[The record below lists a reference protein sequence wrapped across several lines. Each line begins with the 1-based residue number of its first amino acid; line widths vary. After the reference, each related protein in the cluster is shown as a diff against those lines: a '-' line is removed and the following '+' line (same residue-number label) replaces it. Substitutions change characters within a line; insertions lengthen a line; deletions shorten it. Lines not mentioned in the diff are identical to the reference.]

1 MGSGMR
7 RRDFL
12 AVLGGATA
20 ARPSTA
26 WAQHAGKVHRIG
38 YLSPT
43 AGLGALDKAFL
54 QGLRELGYVEGKNIV
69 IEYRFAEGKF
79 ERLAGLAAELVSLDV
94 GVIVA
99 AVTQASIAAKAATS
113 KIPVVILAVSD
124 PLGSGLV
131 TSLARPEANVT
142 GTSSMTGDVVG
153 KWLELLKEIVPG
165 LSRVAVLWNPD
176 NAIFQRQ
183 MLQSV
188 ERAGAVLGLQLR
200 NIGARNSEEID
211 RTFETISK
219 ENIDALLVMADPT
232 LIANRARIIDFAA
245 RRRLPAIYGSPGHAE
260 DGGLISYSPDMLG
273 QFHRAAA
280 YVDRIL
286 KGAKPADLPIEQAT
300 KFELVINQNTAKAL
314 GLSIPLPLLGRAD
327 KVVE

>member
-1 MGSGMR
+1 MR
-7 RRDFL
+7 RRDLL
-12 AVLGGATA
+12 AVLGVATA
-20 ARPSTA
+20 ARPFTA
-26 WAQHAGKVHRIG
+26 WAQHAGKIHRIG

-43 AGLGALDKAFL
+43 AGLGALDKAFV
-54 QGLRELGYVEGKNIV
+54 QGLQELGYVEGKNIV

-79 ERLAGLAAELVSLDV
+79 ERLAGLAAELVRLDV
-94 GVIVA
+94 DVIVA

-113 KIPVVILAVSD
+113 SIPIVILAVSD

-153 KWLELLKEIVPG
+153 KWLELLKEIVPR

-183 MLQSV
+183 MLHSA

-200 NIGARNSEEID
+200 DIGARNPEEIG

-219 ENIDALLVMADPT
+219 QNVDALLVMADPT
-232 LIANRARIIDFAA
+232 FIANRALIIDFAA
-245 RRRLPAIYGSPGHAE
+245 RYRLPTIYGSPGYAE

-273 QFHRAAA
+273 QSHRAAA

-286 KGAKPADLPIEQAT
+286 KGARPADLPVEQAT
-300 KFELVINQNTAKAL
+300 RFELVINQNTAKAL

-327 KVVE
+327 KVIE